1 MKDIDNYIKDWALMC
16 ENQDDSQNVETPD
29 NHERIDEY
37 GYPEEIEK
45 NSVKLFMYKFKDM
58 CNNNFSSKDID
69 VRIDD
74 KKPNTLMIK
83 FMNHENF
90 QLEVRKM

>member
-16 ENQDDSQNVETPD
+16 ENQDDSNNVETTD
-29 NHERIDEY
+29 DHERIDEY

-69 VRIDD
+69 VQIDD
-74 KKPNTLMIK
+74 KKPNMMIIK
-83 FMNHENF
+83 FMNHESF